1 MPAPLRRARFG
12 VLARGLA
19 MAGLLGATAPWWGP
33 AWCAALAPLLE
44 GALDATAAPWD
55 TVQVTLAQ
63 RDEQA
68 VLAAL
73 FSTVDGFVYH
83 GFPVPPGVWVQTQTL
98 QGYAWQH
105 PVILLTLW
113 AAWPLPAAATR
124 LRAGTMLLAAVV
136 TLTLLDLSLT
146 LRGALTDLMLAGTA
160 PELIASSMP
169 VQAMRLLEAGGRAA
183 LDLAVGVAMLAAVR
197 RPDTVGP
204 AAARRRRDEATGA
217 PQ

>member
-1 MPAPLRRARFG
+1 MPAPLRRVRAG
-12 VLARGLA
+12 AVARGLV
-19 MAGLLGATAPWWGP
+19 MAALLGATAPWWGP

-44 GALDATAAPWD
+44 GVLDATAAPWD
-55 TVQVTLAQ
+55 TVQVTLAK
-63 RDEQA
+63 RGEQA

-113 AAWPLPAAATR
+113 AAWPLPGTATR
-124 LRAGTMLLAAVV
+124 LRAGAALLVAVV
-136 TLTLLDLSLT
+136 PLTLLDLSLT
-146 LRGALTDLMLAGTA
+146 LRGSLTDLMLAGTA
-160 PELIASSMP
+160 PGLVASSFP
-169 VQAMRLLEAGGRAA
+169 VQAMRVLEAGGRAA
-183 LDLAVGVAMLAAVR
+183 LGLAVGVAMLAGLRHA
-197 RPDTVGP
+197 G
-204 AAARRRRDEATGA
+204 TGEGHT